1 MNCNEERSSV
11 KVTHADLPILGASGK
26 IFSIGAEAHT
36 ADVQVTVLVCFV
48 IDEYTDLMLGICKL
62 VS

>member
-1 MNCNEERSSV
+1 MKKRSVEE
-11 KVTHADLPILGASGK
+11 THADLTILGASGK
-26 IFSIGAEAHT
+26 IFSIGAEAHA

-48 IDEYTDLMLGICKL
+48 IDEYTDLMLVICKL